1 MLERYTTILYENQD
15 ELIEK
20 KSRFIATIKPICTEE
35 EAIGFIE
42 EISKKYRDA
51 RHNVFA
57 YSLGLD
63 QPIER
68 YSDDG
73 EPSGTAGMPILE
85 VIRGNKLKN
94 VAIVVTRYFG
104 GTLLG
109 TGGLVRAYGGSA
121 KIVIDTAIKVDK
133 ILYHLID
140 VKVDYTYTGKLEN
153 EIRNN
158 KHLIYETEYL
168 DRVTYKVLVEF
179 KEIDKFSGNMV
190 DITNSNVEINNQG
203 LYYGYI
209 INNKTII
216 EKLDHFR

>member
-42 EISKKYRDA
+42 EISKKYRDS

-57 YSLGLD
+57 YSIGLD
-63 QPIER
+63 YPIER

-121 KIVIDTAIKVDK
+121 KIAIDTAIKVDK
-133 ILYHLID
+133 VLYHFVD

-153 EIRNN
+153 DIRNN

-168 DRVTYKVLVEF
+168 DKVTYKVLVEF
-179 KEIDKFSGNMV
+179 KEIDKFHENIV
-190 DITNSNVEINNQG
+190 DITHSNVEIKKQG

-209 INNKTII
+209 INDKTII
-216 EKLDHFR
+216 EKLDHLC